1 MEINLP
7 PEIELFP
14 HEELRA
20 YQARFLRFVERHPR
34 AIIHAPVGFGKTVM
48 ALISTLPLVK
58 TRQYQLYIF
67 VRTKAQI
74 FHVFLNEIRKIA
86 NTNRYGYLTALP
98 LILKS
103 DLCIRNDIP
112 FFYQGICGK
121 LRCPH
126 LEKARSIPEE
136 DFPAIVEQVPITTH
150 EGENKIENFKDT
162 LQEFGCPYYI
172 IKRCI
177 PYANIIVTTHTYLRS
192 KNLQSML
199 STLLQ
204 KSTYPHKICII
215 DEGHNFS
222 AEIESEISLNDIH
235 KAKNVIPLKVFDN
248 LQELIQNR
256 HGRVD
261 RPQNLTSDAIDA
273 FLDHQTKLS
282 LWEQNN
288 LLTIKDFLNSRGE
301 IWISEPEKLIQLNP
315 FPQTTF
321 KYVDNNFQ
329 NILLMSGTFQPVSS
343 YKTLYG
349 LNFPGLHIPSDFQFS
364 LNGILYHRRFT
375 TKFRERTSQT
385 FQAMATVIQR
395 MHKSNPF
402 HTIVFT
408 PSHELKQ
415 QILVHMTI
423 PNVYVEQSG
432 ERPIFIDDLH
442 RKTHEVIF
450 GVLGGKL
457 SEGIEILHPQTKR
470 SLLTLIIIAG
480 VPYTRP
486 DATNQLIKYLYA
498 RKWGRKMADHLT
510 LLPVTRVITQAIG
523 RGIRSETD
531 FAASLI
537 LDYRAA
543 TLRTML
549 PRQNIFRD
557 LNQCY
562 TTYDTFYAKMK
573 RKFLSDSPP

>member
-7 PEIELFP
+7 LKLELFP

-20 YQARFLRFVERHPR
+20 YQARFLRFVEKHTRS
-34 AIIHAPVGFGKTVM
+34 IIHAPVGFGKTVM
-48 ALISTLPLVK
+48 ALTSTLPLVK
-58 TRQYQLYIF
+58 TQQYQLYIF

-74 FHVFLNEIRKIA
+74 FRVFFEQLRKIA
-86 NTNRYGYLTALP
+86 NTDKYGYLTALP

-103 DLCIRNDIP
+103 DLCIRGDVP

-121 LRCPH
+121 IRCPH
-126 LEKARSIPEE
+126 FEKARSIPEE
-136 DFPAIVEQVPITTH
+136 DFPTIVEQVPITTH
-150 EGENKIENFKDT
+150 EEEITIETFKDT

-192 KNLQSML
+192 KILQGIL
-199 STLLQ
+199 STFLQ
-204 KSTYPHKICII
+204 KSLFPNKICVI

-222 AEIESEISLNDIH
+222 AEIEAEISLNDIY
-235 KAKNVIPLKVFDN
+235 KARDIIPLKVFDL
-248 LQELIQNR
+248 LQNMIQNR
-256 HGRVD
+256 TGRID
-261 RPQNLTSDAIDA
+261 RPPNLTSDAIDA
-273 FLDHQTKLS
+273 FLDHQIKLS
-282 LWEQNN
+282 PWEQTH
-288 LLTIKDFLNSRGE
+288 LLLVKDFLNSRGE
-301 IWISEPEKLIQLNP
+301 IWISDSEKLLQLNP

-321 KYVDNNFQ
+321 RFINNEFQ
-329 NILLMSGTFQPVSS
+329 SILLMSGTFQPVAS

-349 LNFPGLHIPSDFQFS
+349 INYPGLFIPSDFQYS
-364 LNGILYHRRFT
+364 LNGILYHRQFS
-375 TKFRERTSQT
+375 TKYRERTSQT
-385 FQAMATVIQR
+385 FQAMAYVIERLHQR
-395 MHKSNPF
+395 NPF

-415 QILVHMTI
+415 KILAHMALSNI
-423 PNVYVEQSG
+423 YIEQPD
-432 ERPIFIDDLH
+432 ERPFFIEDLN
-442 RKTHEVIF
+442 KKSHEVIF

-457 SEGIEILHPQTKR
+457 SEGIEILDPRTNR

-486 DATNQLIKYLYA
+486 DITNRLIKSLYT
-498 RKWGRKMADHLT
+498 RKWGKRMADHLS
-510 LLPVTRVITQAIG
+510 LLPVTRSITQAIG
-523 RGIRSETD
+523 RGIRSESD

-549 PRQNIFRD
+549 PGAIIFRD
-557 LNQCY
+557 LNACY
-562 TTYDTFYAKMK
+562 RTFDSFFTKM
-573 RKFLSDSPP
+573 RREFLTKYP